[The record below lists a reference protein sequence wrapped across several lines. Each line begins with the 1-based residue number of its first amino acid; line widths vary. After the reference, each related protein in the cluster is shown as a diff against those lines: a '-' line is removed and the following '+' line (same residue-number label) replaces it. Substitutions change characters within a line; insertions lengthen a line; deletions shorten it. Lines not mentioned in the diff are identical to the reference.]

1 MALARAQKDLENVT
15 KRSLMGRFASL
26 FSKRP
31 DVSRARKAERPP
43 LLLGPEQINLEPGGP
58 AEAAPTP
65 VAPTVVPGGGSLGI
79 EIVTRPQRETDG
91 EAASPD
97 SSSDKQAGD

>member
-1 MALARAQKDLENVT
+1 MT
-15 KRSLMGRFASL
+15 KRSLVGRFASL

-58 AEAAPTP
+58 ADPTSTAAP
-65 VAPTVVPGGGSLGI
+65 VAPTAAPSGSLGI
-79 EIVTRPQRETDG
+79 EIVTRPEREKGDQS
-91 EAASPD
+91 ASPD
-97 SSSDKQAGD
+97 SGSEE